1 MIVFRCVFLAAVVM
15 VSFASGAVEFLVV
28 RDRGDCLYRCGETA
42 MFTVTALE
50 ADGTKAVSGRVKWML
65 DSYNVGAPLR
75 EGEID
80 LAAGNPFTVKGSLDR
95 PGFLQLQLKADGF
108 KVPFNTGGWS
118 VGFDPGRIRKGSP
131 SPEDFDSFWAAGRKR
146 LAAEVPLDVRVVP
159 YSEKS
164 TADWDYFRISFATF
178 GRRVYGFFS
187 TPKDRS
193 KRYPARVQVAS
204 AGWGDW
210 TNFQPGKKGMVFL
223 WLSVYPFEPSWDW
236 KTDGTTEKFR
246 AMNAECQKKWGAGG
260 YGTAGIAGKRESA
273 FLRVFTRRT
282 TKSGSRTR
290 PSCMPSTAVTGC
302 RTRSSGRRGPG

>member
-1 MIVFRCVFLAAVVM
+1 
-15 VSFASGAVEFLVV
+15 
-28 RDRGDCLYRCGETA
+28 

-131 SPEDFDSFWAAGRKR
+131 SPDDFDSFWAVGRKR

-193 KRYPARVQVAS
+193 KRYPARVQIAS

-302 RTRSSGRRGPG
+302 RTRSSGRWGPG